1 MAEDGNPSRY
11 VKLNKEHEAPL
22 EEIQPGELNQ
32 PVAVSQLVVHRCR
45 ECNQPLPESYAP
57 PGNEPWTTGICGCA
71 EDFDSCW
78 LGLICPCILF
88 GRNVERLKDVP
99 WTGPCTCHAIF
110 VEGGLALAA
119 VTLAFH
125 GVNPHAAFLVGE
137 GLLFTWWM
145 CGIYTGLFRQ
155 ELQKKYHLQN
165 SPCDPCLVHC
175 CMHWCALCQEH
186 REMQGRLSDDVVLP
200 MTIINPPA
208 VQEMHVPEGP
218 KIVTANGTEEG
229 ISVQVQAL

>member
-1 MAEDGNPSRY
+1 MGF
-11 VKLNKEHEAPL
+11 
-22 EEIQPGELNQ
+22 
-32 PVAVSQLVVHRCR
+32 VS
-45 ECNQPLPESYAP
+45 
-57 PGNEPWTTGICGCA
+57 G
-71 EDFDSCW
+71 W

-155 ELQKKYHLQN
+155 ELQKKYHLQV
-165 SPCDPCLVHC
+165 SSSLFFLLLLV
-175 CMHWCALCQEH
+175 LFESL
-186 REMQGRLSDDVVLP
+186 GLSILFEQ
-200 MTIINPPA
+200 T
-208 VQEMHVPEGP
+208 
-218 KIVTANGTEEG
+218 
-229 ISVQVQAL
+229 